1 MLPAPVVARLFALG
15 FAITVSVVA
24 GDVAARPEK
33 REGRDAPGAVKS
45 RPGAAKTE
53 PGAAKEGDEEA
64 KPAPTS
70 RVLARGGA
78 ATEAEGADDTKDPLR
93 KLDRPRHIE
102 IRARDMRLRE
112 SSIGRLERVAAR
124 YHAAT
129 RARLVVT
136 GGYRSPRRQ
145 AELMASKLAEGEDIA
160 ALYAEK
166 GAAAEIRDA
175 YLAGALR
182 KQPRAQ
188 LVEIVLGVIDAQ
200 IARGVFVSLHLQGKA
215 ADVRSRGM
223 TAAQID
229 ALKSAIEAEPG
240 TVMVDE
246 RDGESPHF
254 HLKL

>member
-1 MLPAPVVARLFALG
+1 MLSAPVIARLLALG
-15 FAITVSVVA
+15 LATTMALVA
-24 GDVAARPEK
+24 VDAAARPEK
-33 REGRDAPGAVKS
+33 REGREAPAAKPKPGAS
-45 RPGAAKTE
+45 QGD
-53 PGAAKEGDEEA
+53 AAKEDDDGA
-64 KPAPTS
+64 APAPTS
-70 RVLARGGA
+70 RVLARGA
-78 ATEAEGADDTKDPLR
+78 PATEEEAAGEAKEDPLR

-124 YHAAT
+124 YHAST
-129 RARLVVT
+129 RSRLVVT

-145 AELMASKLAEGEDIA
+145 AELMASKLAQGEDVA

-175 YLAGALR
+175 YLAGAQR
-182 KQPRAQ
+182 KATRPE
-188 LVEIVLGVIDAQ
+188 LVTIVLEVIEAQ
-200 IARGVFVSLHLQGKA
+200 IARGVFVSLHLQGRA

-229 ALKSAIEAEPG
+229 ALKRAIEGEPG
-240 TVMVDE
+240 AVLVDE
-246 RDGESPHF
+246 RDGDAPHF

>member
-1 MLPAPVVARLFALG
+1 MLPAPVVARLLALG

-33 REGRDAPGAVKS
+33 REGRDAPGAVKAK
-45 RPGAAKTE
+45 PGAGKTE
-53 PGAAKEGDEEA
+53 PGATKEGDEEA

-78 ATEAEGADDTKDPLR
+78 ATEAESADDTKDPLR

-145 AELMASKLAEGEDIA
+145 AELMASKLADGEDIA

-200 IARGVFVSLHLQGKA
+200 IARGVFVSLHLQGRA

>member
-1 MLPAPVVARLFALG
+1 MVPASIARLLALG
-15 FAITVSVVA
+15 LVIATGAIA
-24 GDVAARPEK
+24 GDASARPEK
-33 REGRDAPGAVKS
+33 RE
-45 RPGAAKTE
+45 
-53 PGAAKEGDEEA
+53 EET
-64 KPAPTS
+64 KPAPTT
-70 RVLARGGA
+70 RVLARGDA
-78 ATEAEGADDTKDPLR
+78 VPEEEAKGEDPLR

-102 IRARDMRLRE
+102 IRARDMRLRQ
-112 SSIGRLERVAAR
+112 SAIGRLERIAAR

-136 GGYRSPRRQ
+136 GGYRTPRRQ
-145 AELMASKLAEGEDIA
+145 AELMASKLADGEDVA

-166 GAAAEIRDA
+166 AAAAEIRDA
-175 YLAGALR
+175 YLAGVER
-182 KQPRAQ
+182 KQTRAQ

-223 TAAQID
+223 TAAQIE
-229 ALKSAIEAEPG
+229 ALEAAIEAEPG
-240 TVMVDE
+240 TVLVDE

>member
-1 MLPAPVVARLFALG
+1 MLPAPVVARLLALG
-15 FAITVSVVA
+15 FAVTVSLVA

-33 REGRDAPGAVKS
+33 REGRDAPGAVKAK
-45 RPGAAKTE
+45 PGAGKTE

-64 KPAPTS
+64 KPPPTS
-70 RVLARGGA
+70 RVLARGDA
-78 ATEAEGADDTKDPLR
+78 AADEEKAEDPLR

-102 IRARDMRLRE
+102 IRARDMRLRA

-145 AELMASKLAEGEDIA
+145 AELMASKLADGEDIA

-175 YLAGALR
+175 YLAGVER
-182 KQPRAQ
+182 KQPRSQ

-200 IARGVFVSLHLQGKA
+200 IARGVFVSLHLQGRA